1 MEINLPFDAVFTRQ
15 SYSNIEYAAIYSC
28 DILKRAKK
36 NMFTCLSTAE
46 FGRDKL
52 GFVSAKKI
60 LDMLSV
66 TFNSVANNT
75 S

>member
-52 GFVSAKKI
+52 ALFLRRK
-60 LDMLSV
+60 
-66 TFNSVANNT
+66 F
-75 S
+75 